1 MSDADRSTET
11 DASGGDR
18 PVAVADPVDVEAPD
32 ATADADAGG
41 DPDPDAAARRR
52 LGAVVLAVLISQV
65 LLYPGVPDLVVA
77 LGAPAGIDAGMWFLV
92 AEFGAFVTF
101 AVVWGALSDALG
113 RRIPLIVAGV
123 LGGAGS
129 YVALASL
136 PGFGLGFEAAL
147 LVRVVG
153 GALTIGAFSLSIT
166 LLMDLRGG
174 NGRNMGA
181 AGLAI
186 GLGAAVG
193 SVVGGSLAAL
203 GALYPVYAGAVV
215 LAAAG
220 LLAATVDDRAATPS
234 TESGADPGATDGVGF
249 RDVLARARTT
259 PGLLVPLAFGFV
271 DRLTAGFFALVGVYY
286 FQDPAT
292 FGLSAAGAGATLA
305 LFFVPFALLQ
315 SPFGALSDR
324 IGRFLPVVAGS
335 LAYGV
340 VTIGVG
346 VAPAYPVAAGLMVL
360 VGVCGAL
367 MAPATMALVTDLVEP
382 EVRGAAMGLFN
393 VFGSLG
399 FLTGFLIGGSATD
412 AFGYTPAFLAVGGL
426 ELAIAIA
433 LLPAV
438 RSISPGTGVLGRL
451 GARG

>member
-1 MSDADRSTET
+1 MSDADP
-11 DASGGDR
+11 A
-18 PVAVADPVDVEAPD
+18 
-32 ATADADAGG
+32 ADAG
-41 DPDPDAAARRR
+41 DRRR

-113 RRIPLIVAGV
+113 TRVPLIVAGA
-123 LGGAGS
+123 LGGAAS

-136 PGFGLGFEAAL
+136 PGLGLGFEAAL
-147 LVRVVG
+147 LVRAVG

-174 NGRNMGA
+174 NGRNMGT

-193 SVVGGSLAAL
+193 SVVGGSLADL
-203 GALYPVYAGAVV
+203 GALYPVYGGAVV
-215 LAAAG
+215 LAGAG
-220 LLAATVDDRAATPS
+220 LLAATVDDRAGTATA
-234 TESGADPGATDGVGF
+234 SGSGTDSEASEDARL

-292 FGLSAAGAGATLA
+292 FGRSAAGAGATLA

-346 VAPAYPVAAGLMVL
+346 VAPVYPLAAGLMVL

-399 FLTGFLIGGSATD
+399 FLTGFLIGGSATE
-412 AFGYTPAFLAVGGL
+412 AFGYTPAFLVVGGL
-426 ELAIAIA
+426 ELAIALA

-438 RSISPGTGVLGRL
+438 RAISPGAGVIGRL
-451 GARG
+451 GAEG